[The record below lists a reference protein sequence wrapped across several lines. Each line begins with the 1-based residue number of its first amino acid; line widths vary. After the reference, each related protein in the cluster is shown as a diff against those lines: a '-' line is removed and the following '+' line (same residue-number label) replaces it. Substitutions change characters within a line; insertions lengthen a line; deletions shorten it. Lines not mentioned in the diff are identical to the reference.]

1 MSAPSVY
8 QYLQLV
14 VVYIV
19 HLAGGRVTIWI
30 SNVSTI
36 CISTSTAGGGVH
48 SAIRT
53 VRMLRLLNLGIV
65 NDCRLICST
74 VPGVHYLEII
84 NGRLKRETFNQLCCE
99 VVQLC
104 NGLKPSLVQGP
115 SIHWMFNRCYFD
127 VGPSSTTLTQQY
139 WLSVPVCWSIHA

>member
-36 CISTSTAGGGVH
+36 CISISTAGSTIILKLWVEKIDTKGF
-48 SAIRT
+48 SAVLVST
-53 VRMLRLLNLGIV
+53 GTPESCNKMLTESTIGIY
-65 NDCRLICST
+65 IKFKMAAKT
-74 VPGVHYLEII
+74 H
-84 NGRLKRETFNQLCCE
+84 
-99 VVQLC
+99 
-104 NGLKPSLVQGP
+104 
-115 SIHWMFNRCYFD
+115 
-127 VGPSSTTLTQQY
+127 
-139 WLSVPVCWSIHA
+139 